1 MEITV
6 KETTYIEKYT
16 RWIDRYYKVKVG
28 ELAFKQGELYYFRK
42 FGSRFEFV
50 VVSYDSK
57 ENVYC
62 L

>member
-6 KETTYIEKYT
+6 KETTWIDKYT
-16 RWIDRYYKVKVG
+16 KCIDRYYKVKVG
-28 ELAFKQGELYYFRK
+28 ELVCKQGELLYFRK